1 MLMPDAPEIESKTYV
16 RRRAGATAPRPCACT
31 VLPDQ
36 RFARVLCARSR
47 AEGEARVASVT
58 MVTAASTV
66 ATATATTTVETARPT
81 KSGPKHMPVQKR
93 TAECQAKRD
102 ALRREAWAR
111 KKEADTLQ
119 AEMKTARVGDDAG
132 PSKSNSRG
140 VENANVQ
147 ADIQAQGRH
156 EVEGAIGTA
165 SRKVGGGFLKPEIE
179 KRRGLC
185 RTTQGG
191 WYTVLFEV
199 NR

>member
-1 MLMPDAPEIESKTYV
+1 MYERTRNHLRGTPALSGSRKRNQQTRLSTRLSIAGRNRANSDRRLTIGRSNFLNNK
-16 RRRAGATAPRPCACT
+16 RRRAANSIRTDVQRP
-31 VLPDQ
+31 
-36 RFARVLCARSR
+36 S
-47 AEGEARVASVT
+47 
-58 MVTAASTV
+58 
-66 ATATATTTVETARPT
+66 
-81 KSGPKHMPVQKR
+81 
-93 TAECQAKRD
+93 
-102 ALRREAWAR
+102 
-111 KKEADTLQ
+111 
-119 AEMKTARVGDDAG
+119 ARVGDDAG

-165 SRKVGGGFLKPEIE
+165 SRKVGGGFLEPEIE

>member
-1 MLMPDAPEIESKTYV
+1 MA
-16 RRRAGATAPRPCACT
+16 
-31 VLPDQ
+31 
-36 RFARVLCARSR
+36 
-47 AEGEARVASVT
+47 
-58 MVTAASTV
+58 TAASTV
-66 ATATATTTVETARPT
+66 ATATVTTTVETARPT